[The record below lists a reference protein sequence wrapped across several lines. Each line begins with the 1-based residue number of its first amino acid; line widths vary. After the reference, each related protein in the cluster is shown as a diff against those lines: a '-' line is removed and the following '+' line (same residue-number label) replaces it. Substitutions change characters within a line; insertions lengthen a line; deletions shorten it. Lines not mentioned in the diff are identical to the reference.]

1 MRRFFTIKEI
11 TAIES
16 GKNPCARSRQ
26 SLLYAAR
33 RYGACIELKRNPWTD
48 SEIEEICRNIIPY
61 GRSLSAARNKAHKM
75 GLSFKPFQTR
85 G

>member
-1 MRRFFTIKEI
+1 MRRFFTFKEI
-11 TAIES
+11 TDIDS
-16 GKNPCARSRQ
+16 GKNPCARSRK

-33 RYGACIELKRNPWTD
+33 RYGAVVELKRTPWTD
-48 SEIEEICRNIIPY
+48 KEIEEICCNLVPY

-75 GLSFKPFQTR
+75 GIPFKPFQTR